1 MFTAGFILLIAGCC
15 GLIQASD
22 VETRSAPVAVSKLVN
37 GVMTVVE
44 FQSGAGDIQQIFTF
58 K

>member
-44 FQSGAGDIQQIFTF
+44 FQSEAGEIQ
-58 K
+58 